1 MSLLSRSS
9 VYFEMY
15 PGLGYLGCK
24 GGDSLFSVMCKETV
38 TVVSNSPGL
47 VDFAIGLVIV
57 IVLN

>member
-15 PGLGYLGCK
+15 PGLGCPGCK
-24 GGDSLFSVMCKETV
+24 GGDSLFSVMCKE